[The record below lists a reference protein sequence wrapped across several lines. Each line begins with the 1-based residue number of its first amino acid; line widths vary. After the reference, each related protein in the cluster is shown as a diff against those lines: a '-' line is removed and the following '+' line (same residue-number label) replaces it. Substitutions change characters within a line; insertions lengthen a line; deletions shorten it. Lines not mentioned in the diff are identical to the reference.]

1 VLKYLN
7 KIIRKMTT
15 LEIIGIFLGVLAL
28 LLILSWIFNWGL
40 WAFMVDIFDEIADFI
55 SDVDFDD
62 D

>member
-1 VLKYLN
+1 
-7 KIIRKMTT
+7 MTT